1 MDTVPL
7 LQPDHKPSRGILA
20 QIMPADHSTVSAAV
34 YGMNAPVANVAFYNP
49 YCRKELRVF
58 AHGSS
63 ISAIQKAL
71 PIREHQKVR
80 YLHLYKKCAGQ
91 NADL

>member
-34 YGMNAPVANVAFYNP
+34 NGMNAPAANVAF
-49 YCRKELRVF
+49 
-58 AHGSS
+58 
-63 ISAIQKAL
+63 
-71 PIREHQKVR
+71 
-80 YLHLYKKCAGQ
+80 
-91 NADL
+91 